1 MEKGK
6 AKKKWWQF
14 KSAEEKGSTTESA
27 DITASVSSPYS
38 VKHTI
43 HVDFNTSSGFR
54 GLPREWELML
64 HGQISKD
71 EVIENPDAVLDLLEF
86 QSGQM
91 KKQAEAENRPTE
103 AAPLPA
109 EKTIT
114 LNDLVNK
121 ADPTELYLN
130 AKLVGEGAAGQVY
143 VATHAPTQSQVAI
156 KKMELT
162 AQNIKLLTSEIH
174 IMKET
179 IHDNV
184 VRYHDSFRVDNQLW
198 VIMEYMGGGCLTEI
212 LEQFENVKMAEKHIA
227 WVCQQTLKGLSYIHS
242 RHRIHRDIKSDNILL
257 GDRGEIK
264 IADFGYAAQLTK
276 EKVKRQTIVGTPYW
290 MAPELIRGQEYG
302 TKVDIW
308 SLGIM
313 IMEMAEGDPPY
324 MEFPP
329 LRALFLITTK
339 GIPDLK
345 EPSKWSP
352 TFREFV
358 NLCLEK
364 DPEKRPSA
372 DELLSHPFMNTAQG
386 GAEALV
392 KVNQEAKK
400 CALESS
406 QLPF

>member
-1 MEKGK
+1 MENKRKKGFFGFFG
-6 AKKKWWQF
+6 AKDKNGSEETI
-14 KSAEEKGSTTESA
+14 SAT
-27 DITASVSSPYS
+27 VSSPYS

-64 HGQISKD
+64 AGQISKD
-71 EVIENPDAVLDLLEF
+71 EVIENPDAVLDVLEF
-86 QSGQM
+86 QSSAV
-91 KKQAEAENRPTE
+91 KKQQAEREE
-103 AAPLPA
+103 APLPA
-109 EKTIT
+109 EKTVT

-121 ADPTELYLN
+121 GDPTEVYIN
-130 AKLVGEGAAGQVY
+130 PKLVGEGAAGQVY
-143 VATHAPTQSQVAI
+143 LAVHKDTREQVAI

-174 IMKET
+174 IMKESNQE
-179 IHDNV
+179 NV
-184 VRYHDSFRVDNQLW
+184 VHYYDSYRVENQLW
-198 VIMEYMGGGCLTEI
+198 VVMEFMGGGCLTEI
-212 LEQFENVKMAEKHIA
+212 LEQFEYVKMNEKHIA
-227 WVCQQTLKGLSYIHS
+227 WVCQQTLKGLQYIHS

-257 GDRGEIK
+257 GEHGEIK

-276 EKVKRQTIVGTPYW
+276 QKTKRQTIVGTPYW

-345 EPSKWSP
+345 EPSRWSP

-358 NLCLEK
+358 GLCLEK
-364 DPEKRPSA
+364 DAEKRPSA
-372 DELLSHPFMNTAQG
+372 DELLAHPFMKQAVG
-386 GAEALV
+386 GGEAIV
-392 KVNQEAKK
+392 KINQEAKK
-400 CALESS
+400 SALDCS

>member
-1 MEKGK
+1 MMENKRKKGFFGFFG
-6 AKKKWWQF
+6 AKDKNGSEETI
-14 KSAEEKGSTTESA
+14 SAT
-27 DITASVSSPYS
+27 VSSPYS

-64 HGQISKD
+64 AGQISKD
-71 EVIENPDAVLDLLEF
+71 EVIENPDAVLDVLEF
-86 QSGQM
+86 QSSAV
-91 KKQAEAENRPTE
+91 KKQQAEREE
-103 AAPLPA
+103 APLPA
-109 EKTIT
+109 EKTVT

-121 ADPTELYLN
+121 GDPTEVYIN
-130 AKLVGEGAAGQVY
+130 PKLVGEGAAGQVY
-143 VATHAPTQSQVAI
+143 LAVHKDTREQVAI

-174 IMKET
+174 IMKESNQE
-179 IHDNV
+179 NV
-184 VRYHDSFRVDNQLW
+184 VHYYDSYRVENQLW
-198 VIMEYMGGGCLTEI
+198 VVMEFMGGGCLTEI
-212 LEQFENVKMAEKHIA
+212 LEQFEYVKMNEKHIA
-227 WVCQQTLKGLSYIHS
+227 WVCQQTLKGLQYIHS

-257 GDRGEIK
+257 GEHGEIK

-276 EKVKRQTIVGTPYW
+276 QKTKRQTIVGTPYW

-345 EPSKWSP
+345 EPSRWSP

-358 NLCLEK
+358 SLCLEK
-364 DPEKRPSA
+364 DAEKRPSA
-372 DELLSHPFMNTAQG
+372 DELLAHSFMKQAVG
-386 GAEALV
+386 GGEAIV
-392 KVNQEAKK
+392 KINQEAKK
-400 CALESS
+400 SALDCS

>member
-1 MEKGK
+1 MEQ
-6 AKKKWWQF
+6 KKKSKF
-14 KSAEEKGSTTESA
+14 FSFFGGKDKGTPEVESTAT
-27 DITASVSSPYS
+27 VSSPYS

-54 GLPREWELML
+54 GLPKEWEVML
-64 HGQISKD
+64 AGQISKE
-71 EVIENPDAVLDLLEF
+71 EVIENPDAVIDVLEF
-86 QSGQM
+86 QSSAV
-91 KKQAEAENRPTE
+91 KKQQAAEREE
-103 AAPLPA
+103 APLPA
-109 EKTIT
+109 EKTVT

-121 ADPTELYLN
+121 GDPTEIYIN
-130 AKLVGEGAAGQVY
+130 PKLVGEGAAGQVY
-143 VATHAPTQSQVAI
+143 LAVHKDTREQVAI

-174 IMKET
+174 IMKESN
-179 IHDNV
+179 HENV
-184 VRYHDSFRVDNQLW
+184 VHYYDSYRVENQLW
-198 VIMEYMGGGCLTEI
+198 VVMEFMGGGCLTEI
-212 LEQFENVKMAEKHIA
+212 LEQFEYVKMNEKHIA
-227 WVCQQTLKGLSYIHS
+227 WVCQQTLKGLQYIHS

-257 GDRGEIK
+257 GEHGEIK

-276 EKVKRQTIVGTPYW
+276 QKTKRQTIVGTPYW

-345 EPSKWSP
+345 EPSRWSP

-358 NLCLEK
+358 ALCLEK
-364 DPEKRPSA
+364 DAEKRPSA
-372 DELLSHPFMNTAQG
+372 DDLLEHPFMRQAAG

-392 KVNQEAKK
+392 KINQEAKK
-400 CALESS
+400 SALDCS